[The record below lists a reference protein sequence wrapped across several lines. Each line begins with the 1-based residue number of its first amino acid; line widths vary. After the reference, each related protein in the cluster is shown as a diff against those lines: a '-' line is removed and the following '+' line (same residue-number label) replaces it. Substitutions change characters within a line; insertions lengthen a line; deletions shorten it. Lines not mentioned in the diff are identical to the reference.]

1 MMAKK
6 IGVWFFTRLIA
17 VMAFLLVL
25 NEVYKSTLYPR
36 DVQKFSRVKNRI
48 DSAFALGDI
57 VYLGESSNTSFN
69 PWTDTLNQSIGDFL
83 QLYIQDG
90 RRVEQITHEGY
101 HPGLFLKMLNLL
113 PEDVQSGKTVI
124 LGVNMRT
131 CGPTAMFSGNEASN
145 QREALFY
152 TKRPPLL
159 TRIFMGLHFYDNRNE
174 LERESLKV
182 QWWRTQKLPVP
193 EKTVML
199 WNEGIAQ
206 NYHSELSPEIKAMAG
221 AYIKE
226 FGFIL
231 DDENQ
236 RVRDLKEIVNICKGK
251 GLNLIFHVLPPNRYH
266 AKRLFGEKLVNIMDA
281 NHDFL
286 MERFKQ
292 WGVETVDNYFLNE
305 ANEINAVNKGS
316 YYTDQWYPTE
326 HFNAHIRRAIAENI
340 AARMLKKSPESQE
353 FQAIRTSVSAQL
365 KQNNYPNWS
374 IIMPLSD
381 SLIRTDILNSK

>member
-1 MMAKK
+1 M
-6 IGVWFFTRLIA
+6 VWFFTRLLI
-17 VMAFLLVL
+17 VGTFLLAL
-25 NEVYKSTLYPR
+25 NEIYKTTLYPK

-57 VYLGESSNTSFN
+57 IYLGESSNTSFN
-69 PWTDTLNQSIGDFL
+69 PWTDTLNESIGDFL

-90 RRVEQITHEGY
+90 RQVEQITHEGY
-101 HPGLFLKMLNLL
+101 HPGLFLKMLNLA
-113 PEDVQSGKTVI
+113 PEDGQSGRTVI

-152 TKRPPLL
+152 SKRPPLL
-159 TRIFMGLHFYDNRNE
+159 TRVFMGLHFYDNRNE

-182 QWWRTQKLPVP
+182 QWWRTQKLPVA
-193 EKTVML
+193 EETVMH
-199 WNEGIAQ
+199 WNERVAQ

-236 RVRDLKEIVNICKGK
+236 RVKDLKEIVKVCKDK
-251 GLNLIFHVLPPNRYH
+251 GINLIFHVLPPNRYH

-292 WGVETVDNYFLNE
+292 WGVETVDNYFLKE
-305 ANEINAVNKGS
+305 ANQINAANKGS

-326 HFNAHIRRAIAENI
+326 HFNAQIRRAIAENI
-340 AARMLKKSPESQE
+340 SARMLKKSPESQE
-353 FQAIRTSVSAQL
+353 FQAIKTSVFSQL

-381 SLIRTDILNSK
+381 SLIRTDILNSR